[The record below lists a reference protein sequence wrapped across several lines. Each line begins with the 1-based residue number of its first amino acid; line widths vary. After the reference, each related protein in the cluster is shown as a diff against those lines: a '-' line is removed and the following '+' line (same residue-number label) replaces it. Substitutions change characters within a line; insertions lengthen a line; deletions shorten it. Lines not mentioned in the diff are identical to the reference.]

1 MLGKKVLIGILSVLL
16 VLSGFALAFGK
27 TTVTFWSSHSG
38 DPDRFS
44 IQRIVDE
51 FNEQNPDIEVKVTIV
66 PGAETDIA
74 KLLTAIAGGVAPDVY
89 LLDRF
94 TTAQRA
100 VAGVLEPL
108 NDLTDEAEIEKLKE
122 MYIPF
127 AWEEASWDGK
137 VWVLPFDTDVRALYY
152 RIDHLKEAG
161 FDAPPKTIDELDMY
175 AEKLTKQISGG
186 RFERIGLIPWL
197 NQGWHYTWGW
207 AFGGEFY
214 DPETKKLTIT
224 DPNIIKSLEWQKSYA
239 DKYGMGA
246 IQSFSSAFGAE
257 AQDPFIMGMISMT
270 VDGDWKLSTL
280 DKFAPDMKWG
290 EDYGATYIP
299 RPAELADTP
308 ITWAGGWSLGI
319 PKGAKNPQEAFEF
332 IKFACGPPG
341 QKIYTLDTLH
351 LPTVVELL
359 EDEEVKGEEKH
370 AFFIDLVPYAKNR
383 PPLPVGAL
391 LWDELTTARD
401 AVINGLKTPEEACR
415 NVEERVQ
422 PELDKYF
429 EQE

>member
-1 MLGKKVLIGILSVLL
+1 MLGKKVMIGVLSVLL
-16 VLSGFALAFGK
+16 VLGGFALAFGK
-27 TTVTFWSSHSG
+27 TTVTFWHCVTWEPGKSSM
-38 DPDRFS
+38 
-44 IQRIVDE
+44 QRVVDE
-51 FNEQNPDIEVKVTIV
+51 FNKQNPDIEVKATIV
-66 PGAETDIA
+66 PASDVTDIS
-74 KLLTAIAGGVAPDVY
+74 KFLTAVAGGVAPDVY
-89 LLDRF
+89 YVDRF
-94 TTAQRA
+94 TVAQRA

-122 MYIPF
+122 MCLPF
-127 AWEEASWDGK
+127 AWEEVNWDGK
-137 VWVLPFDTDVRALYY
+137 VWALPHHTDARALYY

-175 AEKLTKQISGG
+175 AEKLTKQGPGG
-186 RFERIGLIPWL
+186 RFERIGFIPWF
-197 NQGWHYTWGW
+197 NQGFPYTWGW

-224 DPNIIKSLEWQKSYA
+224 DPNIVKSLEWQKSYA
-239 DKYGMGA
+239 DKYGIGA

-257 AQDPFIMGMISMT
+257 AQDPFIMGMVSMI
-270 VDGDWKLSTL
+270 VDGDWRLSSF
-280 DKFAPDMKWG
+280 DMFAPDMKWE
-290 EDYGATYIP
+290 EDYEATYIP

-319 PKGAKNPQEAFEF
+319 SKGAKNVKEGFEF
-332 IKFACGPPG
+332 MKFVCGPIG
-341 QKIYTLDTLH
+341 QKIYGTGAFA
-351 LPTVVELL
+351 LPTVPELL
-359 EDEEVKGEEKH
+359 EDEEIREEERH
-370 AFFIDLVPYAKNR
+370 AFFIDLLPYAKCR

-429 EQE
+429 E